1 MNNLIET
8 LNRLIDVRDTLYAT
22 INDATRAHEVRLA
35 ALGEFDEV
43 ALRIRTLL
51 ARDLQQQVTG
61 LDSMVTKVTDTH
73 NDLKQVLAGAKRA
86 ADIVKSVS
94 TFLGIVDKL
103 LDELKL
109 VLPLL

>member
-1 MNNLIET
+1 MNDLIDI

-22 INDATRAHEVRLA
+22 INDATKPQDVRLA

-51 ARDLQQQVTG
+51 ARDLQQQITS
-61 LDSMVTKVTDTH
+61 LDTMIAKIKNAHTDV
-73 NDLKQVLAGAKRA
+73 KQALAGAQRA
-86 ADIVKSVS
+86 AEVVKSVS
-94 TFLGIVDKL
+94 AFLGFVDKL
-103 LDELKL
+103 IDKLKL